1 MFRYEFVDCPV
12 AWPYRSSFSCRI
24 LEAKEIAV
32 GKTGSPWNRDKQG
45 HLLQDLAIQ
54 EIGEVG
60 RCTQNAVLS
69 QKSNFALLLFLL
81 FSIFYVWLS
90 VGGSEWEE
98 GEGRPLEKDSRF
110 ENTAENLGAYRLTFS
125 SILS

>member
-32 GKTGSPWNRDKQG
+32 GETGSPWNRDKQG

-54 EIGEVG
+54 EIGEAG

-69 QKSNFALLLFLL
+69 QKSNCTVAVFPV
-81 FSIFYVWLS
+81 FYILCLAVS
-90 VGGSEWEE
+90 
-98 GEGRPLEKDSRF
+98 GRR
-110 ENTAENLGAYRLTFS
+110 
-125 SILS
+125 